1 MYRREAE
8 LEGDEKARKGREKDV
23 DPEGDEDDPMG
34 FGIEMEDKDTQ
45 TGNICIDASTQ
56 SQKMGKDTS
65 SQTGRNVEKVSMDD
79 FSMIDSGLY
88 LNIRA
93 GRKANDKTCVI
104 GNAGLGEGQRMTVEE
119 GSMCNPNDTRIKKA
133 VLRFRMDDIMT
144 VSMSFNPADMI
155 CSNCTE
161 RGRHSVLNSSD
172 GGPVVFVGTD
182 QHFPAVLPSMDRNS
196 CMSIV
201 RVEDGTLRE
210 ITWAVIDI
218 LSGLSLPAK
227 STVLIGSVSHIA
239 AKGVQAYGEDLV
251 WCFRQLSEKLP
262 ENLSFSVLVP
272 VLINGINNQRVV
284 RNIAEVECWMEEL
297 KGADGSLLQRTRE
310 VFLTQ
315 MEAHAHGRLFNP
327 EEVMVS
333 MPDSLRSYN
342 KIPTVLQGWKGMAE
356 QIIPF
361 GEIPEA
367 RVIMT
372 MREELLENFGVKVS
386 RNLDLRRNPTIGE
399 EADYVVIGGSNA
411 KSIGAVLHSK
421 GRTVIQL
428 TEKGMR
434 VGPTTAENLSK
445 QIAEHVDES
454 MVIILMVT
462 DNMAYLVETEEG
474 ESHLPKRDDGGK
486 YHVDGQVKL
495 ASAKHVRK
503 ILQKFLP
510 VLELLKK
517 NRKIILVPLPRY
529 VCQPCCLLGDHCTN
543 RKERDFLPS
552 MLSGLK
558 EIRRELKE
566 ACHEWKLANYKV
578 VNGCTL
584 MGLTEESEFPSWEE
598 MMGKDP
604 VHLTGA
610 GHAKLANEIVRMAE
624 GPDAVFSGGKRAHDG
639 DDDRPAPILG
649 GRKQWIYNSAP
660 GGGRGGARGGGRGGR
675 GGSAG
680 DHGSGRG
687 GAAGRGTPAGRFGGG
702 SGYQLGGYSSKKR

>member
-1 MYRREAE
+1 
-8 LEGDEKARKGREKDV
+8 
-23 DPEGDEDDPMG
+23 
-34 FGIEMEDKDTQ
+34 
-45 TGNICIDASTQ
+45 
-56 SQKMGKDTS
+56 
-65 SQTGRNVEKVSMDD
+65 
-79 FSMIDSGLY
+79 
-88 LNIRA
+88 
-93 GRKANDKTCVI
+93 
-104 GNAGLGEGQRMTVEE
+104 
-119 GSMCNPNDTRIKKA
+119 
-133 VLRFRMDDIMT
+133 
-144 VSMSFNPADMI
+144 
-155 CSNCTE
+155 
-161 RGRHSVLNSSD
+161 
-172 GGPVVFVGTD
+172 
-182 QHFPAVLPSMDRNS
+182 
-196 CMSIV
+196 
-201 RVEDGTLRE
+201 
-210 ITWAVIDI
+210 VIDI

-227 STVLIGSVSHIA
+227 STILIGSVSHIA

-486 YHVDGQVKL
+486 YHVDGQVRL

-660 GGGRGGARGGGRGGR
+660 GGGRGGAHGGGRGGR

>member
-8 LEGDEKARKGREKDV
+8 LECDNKARKGREKDV

-45 TGNICIDASTQ
+45 TGNICTDASTQ
-56 SQKMGKDTS
+56 SYKTGKDIS
-65 SQTGRNVEKVSMDD
+65 SQTGRNVEKVSTDD
-79 FSMIDSGLY
+79 FGMIASGLY

-93 GRKANDKTCVI
+93 GRKASDNTCVI
-104 GNAGLGEGQRMTVEE
+104 GNAGLGEGKRMIVEE

-133 VLRFRMDDIMT
+133 VLRFRMDNCMT
-144 VSMSFNPADMI
+144 VCMSFNLADMI
-155 CSNCTE
+155 CSNCSE

-172 GGPVVFVGTD
+172 GGPIVFVGTD
-182 QHFPAVLPSMDRNS
+182 QHFPAVLPSLDKDS
-196 CMSIV
+196 CINIV

-218 LSGLSLPAK
+218 LSGLRLPAK

-262 ENLSFSVLVP
+262 ENLSFSVVVP

-297 KGADGSLLQRTRE
+297 KGPDGSLLQRTRE
-310 VFLTQ
+310 VFLHQ
-315 MEAHAHGRLFNP
+315 MEAHGHGRLFNP

-333 MPDSLRSYN
+333 MPDSLGSYN

-356 QIIPF
+356 QVVPF
-361 GEIPEA
+361 DQLPEA

-386 RNLDLRRNPTIGE
+386 RNLDLRRHPCAGE

-411 KSIGAVLHSK
+411 KSIGAVLHTK
-421 GRTVIQL
+421 GRSVIQL

-474 ESHLPKRDDGGK
+474 ESHLPKKDDGGK
-486 YHVDGQVKL
+486 WHVDGQVKL
-495 ASAKHVRK
+495 ASAKQVRK

-510 VLELLKK
+510 VL
-517 NRKIILVPLPRY
+517 
-529 VCQPCCLLGDHCTN
+529 
-543 RKERDFLPS
+543 
-552 MLSGLK
+552 
-558 EIRRELKE
+558 
-566 ACHEWKLANYKV
+566 
-578 VNGCTL
+578 
-584 MGLTEESEFPSWEE
+584 
-598 MMGKDP
+598 
-604 VHLTGA
+604 
-610 GHAKLANEIVRMAE
+610 
-624 GPDAVFSGGKRAHDG
+624 
-639 DDDRPAPILG
+639 
-649 GRKQWIYNSAP
+649 
-660 GGGRGGARGGGRGGR
+660 
-675 GGSAG
+675 
-680 DHGSGRG
+680 
-687 GAAGRGTPAGRFGGG
+687 
-702 SGYQLGGYSSKKR
+702 

>member
-8 LEGDEKARKGREKDV
+8 LEGDDNARKGREKDV
-23 DPEGDEDDPMG
+23 DPEGDDDDPMG

-45 TGNICIDASTQ
+45 TGNICKDATTQ
-56 SQKMGKDTS
+56 IYQTGKDAS
-65 SQTGRNVEKVSMDD
+65 SQTGRNVDKVSSDD
-79 FSMIDSGLY
+79 FGMIASGLY

-93 GRKANDKTCVI
+93 GRKANDSTCVI
-104 GNAGLGEGQRMTVEE
+104 GNVGLGEGKRMTVEE
-119 GSMCNPNDTRIKKA
+119 GTMCNPNDTRIKKA
-133 VLRFRMDDIMT
+133 VMRFRMDDCMT

-155 CSNCTE
+155 CSNCAE

-182 QHFPAVLPSMDRNS
+182 QHFPAVLPSLDKES
-196 CMSIV
+196 CISIV
-201 RVEDGTLRE
+201 RVEDGSLRE

-227 STVLIGSVSHIA
+227 STILIGSVSHIA

-297 KGADGSLLQRTRE
+297 KGPDGSLLKRTRE

-315 MEAHAHGRLFNP
+315 MEAHGHGRLFNP
-327 EEVMVS
+327 EEFMAS

-342 KIPTVLQGWKGMAE
+342 KTPTVLQGWKGMAE
-356 QIIPF
+356 QILPF
-361 GEIPEA
+361 EQIPEA

-372 MREELLENFGVKVS
+372 MRDELLENFGVKVS
-386 RNLDLRRNPTIGE
+386 RNLDLRRNPSVGE
-399 EADYVVIGGSNA
+399 VADYVVIGGSNA
-411 KSIGAVLHSK
+411 QSLGAVLHTK
-421 GRTVIQL
+421 GKRVIQL

-434 VGPTTAENLSK
+434 VGPSTAENLCK

-454 MVIILMVT
+454 MVIIMMVT
-462 DNMAYLVETEEG
+462 DNMAYLVETEDG
-474 ESHLPKRDDGGK
+474 ESHLPKKDDGGK

-517 NRKIILVPLPRY
+517 NRKIIMVPLPRY
-529 VCQPCCLLGDHCTN
+529 VCQPCCLIEDHCTN
-543 RKERDFLPS
+543 RKEKDFLPT
-552 MLSGLK
+552 MLNGLK

-578 VNGCTL
+578 INGCTL
-584 MGLTEESEFPSWEE
+584 LGLTEESEFHSWDE

-604 VHLTGA
+604 VHLTGN
-610 GHAKLANEIVRMAE
+610 GHVKLANEIVRMAE

-639 DDDRPAPILG
+639 EDDRPAPIIG
-649 GRKQWIYNSAP
+649 GRKQWIYLSAS
-660 GGGRGGARGGGRGGR
+660 GSVRGGGRGGR
-675 GGSAG
+675 GSTTSDRGG
-680 DHGSGRG
+680 GRG
-687 GAAGRGTPAGRFGGG
+687 GAAGRGTPSGSYGGG
-702 SGYQLGGYSSKKR
+702 YGYQRGGYTSKRR